1 MTQFRIPAMLKLVLA
16 MLSLAASA
24 AAQKLPT
31 ATAPGA
37 SITVG
42 GTYSAVEAKYPQG
55 VQYGAGA
62 YVDLNFRRS
71 IGLEGEVHFL
81 RENTIAGSHQTTF
94 LVGPR
99 VELHYGRFSPYAKA
113 LVGDGKLTFPY
124 DYGYG
129 NYLVVGGGG
138 GIDYQLT
145 ENLKLRAIDFEYQY
159 WPNFTLGPGSPTYS
173 ISPYGVSAG
182 LSYRFLHTGGWRHHH
197 YR

>member
-1 MTQFRIPAMLKLVLA
+1 MTKFGIPTMLKLALA
-16 MLSLAASA
+16 MLAVAASA
-24 AAQKLPT
+24 AGQKLPT

-42 GTYSAVEAKYPQG
+42 GTYSAFEAKYPQG
-55 VQYGAGA
+55 VQGGAGI
-62 YVDLNFRRS
+62 YVDLNFRHYV
-71 IGLEGEVHFL
+71 GLEGEIHYL
-81 RENTIAGSHQTTF
+81 RQNTIAGSNQTTY
-94 LVGPR
+94 VIGPR

-113 LVGDGKLTFPY
+113 FIGNGKLTFPY
-124 DYGYG
+124 NLGYG
-129 NYLVVGGGG
+129 NYVIAGGGG

-159 WPNFTLGPGSPTYS
+159 WPNFTLGS

-182 LSYRFLHTGGWRHHH
+182 LSYRILHTGGWHHHH

>member
-1 MTQFRIPAMLKLVLA
+1 MIKSRLPATWKLTFALFA
-16 MLSLAASA
+16 MVASA

-42 GTYSAVEAKYPQG
+42 GTYSAFEAQYPRGIQG
-55 VQYGAGA
+55 GAGI
-62 YVDLNFRRS
+62 YVDLNVHRS
-71 IGLEGEVHFL
+71 LGLEGEVRFL
-81 RENTIAGSHQTTF
+81 RQNTVAGSHQTTF

-99 VELHYGRFSPYAKA
+99 IELHRGPFSPYARA

-124 DYGYG
+124 NLGYG

-138 GIDYQLT
+138 GVDYQLT
-145 ENLKLRAIDFEYQY
+145 DNLKLRAIDFEYEY
-159 WPNFTLGPGSPTYS
+159 WPYFTLGS
-173 ISPYGVSAG
+173 ISPYGLSAG
-182 LSYRFLHTGGWRHHH
+182 LSYRFLHTGGWRRHR

>member
-42 GTYSAVEAKYPQG
+42 GTYSAVEAKYPLG
-55 VQYGAGA
+55 VQYGAGG

-99 VELHYGRFSPYAKA
+99 VELHYGPFSPYAKA
-113 LVGDGKLTFPY
+113 LVGDGKLAFPY
-124 DYGYG
+124 NLGYG

-145 ENLKLRAIDFEYQY
+145 ENLKLRAVDFEYQY
-159 WPNFTLGPGSPTYS
+159 WPSFTLGS

-182 LSYRFLHTGGWRHHH
+182 LSYRFLHTGGWRHRH

>member
-16 MLSLAASA
+16 MLSLVASA

-99 VELHYGRFSPYAKA
+99 VELHYGRLSPFAKA

-124 DYGYG
+124 NLGYG

-138 GIDYQLT
+138 GIDYRLT
-145 ENLKLRAIDFEYQY
+145 ENLKLRAVDFEYQY
-159 WPNFTLGPGSPTYS
+159 WPSFTLGS

-182 LSYRFLHTGGWRHHH
+182 LSYRFLHTGGWRRHH

>member
-1 MTQFRIPAMLKLVLA
+1 MTKFSIPAMLKLAVA
-16 MLSLAASA
+16 MLAIATSA

-42 GTYSAVEAKYPQG
+42 GTYSAFEAKYPQG
-55 VQYGAGA
+55 VQGGAGV
-62 YVDLNFRRS
+62 YVDLNFRHFV
-71 IGLEGEVHFL
+71 GLEGEVHLL
-81 RENTIAGSHQTTF
+81 RQNTIAGSHQSTY

-99 VELHYGRFSPYAKA
+99 VELHYGPFSPYVKA
-113 LVGDGKLTFPY
+113 VVGDGKLTFPY
-124 DYGYG
+124 NLGYG

-159 WPNFTLGPGSPTYS
+159 WPSFTLGS
-173 ISPYGVSAG
+173 IAPYGVSAG